1 MTEEMKA
8 PSSAKCVVIG
18 AGIVGNSIVYHLA
31 RLGWKDIVQ
40 LDKGP
45 LPNPGG
51 STGHASNFIFPTDH
65 SKEITQLTLESMKQY
80 KEMGVFTEC
89 GGIEVARTEDRMQ
102 ELHRRMQ
109 SSKSFDTGDT
119 EMLTPDQVKEKV
131 PYIDESVILGG
142 FWTPSVGVV
151 DSLRAGTIMRERAQ
165 EMGALSSLP
174 NTEVLDIEVTDG
186 RVSAVVTDRGTIATE
201 YVVIACGCW
210 SPRIAAMAGAAIPL
224 TPAVHQMKD
233 IGPVPFFADA
243 KGDIEWPIIRDM
255 DTFMYERQHGTGL
268 EIGSYAHRAILYEAD
283 EIPSNEQAALS
294 PTEMP
299 FTQEDFDLQDEHA
312 MELMPDIV
320 GDESIGEKY
329 ACNGLLSLTPDGAPI
344 LGETPEVKG
353 LWSAAAVWIKEGPG
367 VGKSMA
373 EWMVLGEPEIDLHGA
388 DIARFYEHHKTR
400 EHVVARTSEG
410 FIKTY
415 GIIHPG
421 EQWTSNRN
429 VRLSPYYE
437 QEKALG
443 AVFYEAV
450 GWERPF
456 WYESNAH
463 LVEKFGDAVMPRT
476 AEWDSRWW
484 SPIINAEHLQMR
496 ETAGMID
503 LTPFAIFDIV
513 GPGALGVVQRAAVR
527 QMDVAVGK
535 VIYTPV
541 LSPRGGFKSDLTIMR
556 LGTHHFR
563 VVTGGA
569 HGMADKKWFSDLL
582 PADGTAQIQDLTSSM
597 TTLGVWGPNARA
609 IIQSLTKADMS
620 NEGHPFGTCRVI
632 EMGSLRV
639 LASRISYVG
648 DLGWELYLPIEQ
660 GAKLWNMV
668 YEAGQEH
675 GLIPVGVGVYGTTGR
690 LEKGYRAYGAEL
702 DSEYNVIEAGMALKK
717 VKDADFIG
725 KEAYIKQREED
736 PIALM
741 CTLSVKD
748 HTSSTGEKRYMLGME
763 PILTLDGAPITDKHG
778 RRSYVT
784 SAGSAPS
791 LGKHLLMAYLPPEYA
806 VEGTDLLVEYLGE
819 RYPVVVER
827 ASATPL
833 FDPDNERIVS

>member
-31 RLGWKDIVQ
+31 RLGWTDIVQ

-89 GGIEVARTEDRMQ
+89 GGIEVARSEDRMQ

-109 SSKSFDTGDT
+109 SAKSFDTGET

-165 EMGALSSLP
+165 ELGALSSLP

-186 RVSAVVTDRGTIATE
+186 RVSAVVTDRGTIETE

-415 GIIHPG
+415 GIIHPS

-556 LGTHHFR
+556 LGTNHFR

-569 HGMADKKWFSDLL
+569 HGMADKKWFADLL

-660 GAKLWNMV
+660 GAKLWDMV
-668 YEAGQEH
+668 YNAGQEH

-778 RRSYVT
+778 RRSFVT